1 MRRSIRCALTVC
13 ALLLAAGRPATAES
27 LLYRLFLI
35 DGSSLV
41 SYGEFARVADRV
53 VIAIPIGDVGE
64 SPSLQ
69 MVSIPEA
76 TVDWTRTDEYSNAVR
91 AQRYGETRGEN
102 DYAMLTARVTEAL
115 NDIALAPDPARRL
128 AMAREARA
136 TLARWPSQN
145 YGYRATEV
153 AHLTGML
160 DDVIAELAVA
170 AGESSFDLSLVANTA
185 PPPPVELLPSP
196 TLRETIEQAL
206 VAART
211 TPEPGER
218 VSLLRAIEVALKEP
232 SRAGGWASALHD
244 RASADLA
251 AELKIEKSYADLSS
265 ATAAAAAARASHADV
280 IGVRAL
286 VDDVLKADDRLGRR
300 RPQEVSA
307 LLGLVDVRLDE
318 ARRLRLARDTWAAR
332 AEPVQAVSRDDRVV
346 GAGFA
351 RHHPGIGEHPRAR
364 GASSSP
370 VAASRAAPR
379 DRPTTLW
386 RNRRAGGARGGAC
399 VVHGGVPD
407 GRTRRLDTP
416 DRGIIRK
423 HVARLG
429 GFIGC
434 RGRAP
439 AARPRGRRTR
449 QADGRT
455 INPVI
460 TPRITR
466 LVRVA
471 DLQSMHAFV
480 ARCAG
485 TAEARARAVIVPTRG
500 AAEALR
506 RTIEDLRVASL
517 DAAVILPDLVTRGEF
532 YRRLHAGVPGLPPQL
547 TEFDREVIFRRA
559 AQDTEAQGTPAPFR
573 LRAGLIVEV
582 LAFYDE
588 LRRRDRT
595 VAAFARNMV
604 ESLEPNADTDRGAER
619 LLRLTRFLAAAFD
632 VFEARVQATGCL
644 DEHGLRA
651 RLLASNDGDSPVYP
665 R

>member
-13 ALLLAAGRPATAES
+13 ALLLAAGRPAAAES

-53 VIAIPIGDVGE
+53 VVAIPIGDVGQ

-76 TVDWTRTDEYSNAVR
+76 AVDWTRTDEYSNAVR

-145 YGYRATEV
+145 YGYRAAEV

-170 AGESSFDLSLVANTA
+170 AGESAFDLSLVANTA

-251 AELKIEKSYADLSS
+251 AELKIEKSYADLSL

-280 IGVRAL
+280 VGVRAL

-300 RPQEVSA
+300 RPQEISA

-332 AEPVQAVSRDDRVV
+332 AELFRRYRATIESSVRDLRATTPVLENIRELAGPPPGQLPRLEQRLVIARRRF
-346 GAGFA
+346 GA
-351 RHHPGIGEHPRAR
+351 I
-364 GASSSP
+364 
-370 VAASRAAPR
+370 
-379 DRPTTLW
+379 D
-386 RNRRAGGARGGAC
+386 
-399 VVHGGVPD
+399 
-407 GRTRRLDTP
+407 
-416 DRGIIRK
+416 
-423 HVARLG
+423 
-429 GFIGC
+429 
-434 RGRAP
+434 AP
-439 AARPRGRRTR
+439 A
-449 QADGRT
+449 
-455 INPVI
+455 
-460 TPRITR
+460 
-466 LVRVA
+466 
-471 DLQSMHAFV
+471 
-480 ARCAG
+480 
-485 TAEARARAVIVPTRG
+485 E
-500 AAEALR
+500 
-506 RTIEDLRVASL
+506 
-517 DAAVILPDLVTRGEF
+517 
-532 YRRLHAGVPGLPPQL
+532 
-547 TEFDREVIFRRA
+547 
-559 AQDTEAQGTPAPFR
+559 
-573 LRAGLIVEV
+573 
-582 LAFYDE
+582 
-588 LRRRDRT
+588 
-595 VAAFARNMV
+595 
-604 ESLEPNADTDRGAER
+604 
-619 LLRLTRFLAAAFD
+619 LAAAHALFTAAFQMAERAASTRRTA
-632 VFEARVQATGCL
+632 VLSGNMSLAWEASSAAAGALLLLGRAGDEL
-644 DEHGLRA
+644 D
-651 RLLASNDGDSPVYP
+651 RLTAAPST